1 MATTIQPVRGMND
14 ILPADAPYWARL
26 ESAASEL
33 LGAYGFHQIRIPV
46 LERTEL
52 FSRSIGEATD
62 IVEKEMYTFLDRN
75 GEQMTM
81 RPEATAGIVRAGLSN
96 GLLHNQQQKLWCIG
110 PMFRYEKPQKGRYR
124 QFHQISAEAIG
135 FAEPEF
141 DAELI
146 VISARL
152 WQALGISSVRLELN
166 SLGTAAARA
175 DYKRALVDYF
185 STHAGK
191 LDEDSTRRL
200 GRNPLRILDSKNP
213 AMREIVDRAPMLT
226 EFLDSESI
234 DQFARVQNC
243 LTDAGIPF
251 VLNPRLVR
259 GLDYYSRTVFE
270 WVTDRLGSQGA
281 ISGGGRY
288 DGLVAEL
295 GGRETPAVGWALG
308 MERVV
313 ELMRV
318 DGQPAAEPVPDVCLV
333 AVGDAARRRGFALAE
348 NLRRAVPGLV
358 IVLGQPSAGFKAQI
372 RRADR
377 SGARYA
383 LILGEDEIAA
393 GRAGLKDLR
402 SDAGQE
408 SLSESELVLRLKSSG
423 LPVE

>member
-1 MATTIQPVRGMND
+1 MND

-26 ESAASEL
+26 EIEAGRL
-33 LGAYGFHQIRIPV
+33 LAEYGFRQIRIPV

-62 IVEKEMYTFLDRN
+62 IVEKEMYTFVDRN

-96 GLLHNQQQKLWCIG
+96 GLLHNQQQKFWCMG

-152 WQALGISSVRLELN
+152 WQALGIRSVRLELN

-175 DYKRALVDYF
+175 EYKRALVEYF
-185 STHAGK
+185 SRHADR

-200 GRNPLRILDSKNP
+200 TRNPLRILDSKNP
-213 AMREIVDRAPMLT
+213 AMREIVDHAPVLGD
-226 EFLDSESI
+226 FLDEESVA
-234 DQFARVQNC
+234 QFAMVQNC
-243 LTDAGIPF
+243 LADAGIPF

-313 ELMRV
+313 DLMRA
-318 DGQPAAEPVPDVCLV
+318 DGQVLAEPIPDVCLV
-333 AVGDAARRRGFALAE
+333 AVGDAARRRGFALVE
-348 NLRRAVPGLV
+348 SLRRDVPGLV
-358 IVLGQPSAGFKAQI
+358 VVLGQPSSGFKAQLK
-372 RRADR
+372 RADR
-377 SGARYA
+377 SGARFA
-383 LILGEDEIAA
+383 LILGDDEIAA
-393 GRAGLKDLR
+393 GRVGLKDLR
-402 SDAGQE
+402 GPAGQE
-408 SLSESELVLRLKSSG
+408 SLSASELVVRLRKSRQS
-423 LPVE
+423 VE